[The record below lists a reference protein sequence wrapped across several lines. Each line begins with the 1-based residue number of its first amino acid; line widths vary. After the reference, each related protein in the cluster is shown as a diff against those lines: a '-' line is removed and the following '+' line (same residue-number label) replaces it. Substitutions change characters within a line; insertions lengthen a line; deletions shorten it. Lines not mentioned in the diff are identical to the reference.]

1 MLSDKVKTTPNK
13 LNAALNVDKFSVNP
27 QDAFANLSLPS
38 AMTNQL
44 NESLQKMKKEAGK
57 MAEELKVHEEMK
69 KKDNK
74 IIEHLRKAKNRGNL
88 LFKKI

>member
-1 MLSDKVKTTPNK
+1 
-13 LNAALNVDKFSVNP
+13 
-27 QDAFANLSLPS
+27 
-38 AMTNQL
+38 
-44 NESLQKMKKEAGK
+44 MKKEASK